1 MARITRT
8 SLSVVAGVIFSL
20 NGALSFSISPNGGVT
35 VSRSFRERTTRL
47 TALDN
52 GGSMIPGVSE
62 DIDLNQYNLEYEN
75 AIEEWTANALAK
87 SPVREAGIY
96 LGARDSTNNFVDTL
110 KFEVSRDGGLGIEL
124 VEIAGGRGD
133 GVGITI
139 CSGLVAGGNAAS
151 TGIIPGDSVA
161 SLEVK
166 GNDNPDAAVRTEC
179 LDYDSTIDAILSLP
193 SDGDTL
199 VVTVKRIR
207 RKPKTTVV
215 LQYPPEMNE
224 PDVSLEL
231 FSGEN
236 LRRAM
241 LVRGIKLNDPLSRR
255 FDSGGSGDC
264 GADGTC
270 ATCVVSIAQG
280 GHLMSPPGLQEQQ
293 ILVKNP
299 RWRMACKTIIG
310 YGAQEGKMVV
320 KVNPRQW

>member
-1 MARITRT
+1 
-8 SLSVVAGVIFSL
+8 
-20 NGALSFSISPNGGVT
+20 
-35 VSRSFRERTTRL
+35 
-47 TALDN
+47 
-52 GGSMIPGVSE
+52 MIPGVSDDTE
-62 DIDLNQYNLEYEN
+62 MNQYNMAYEDV
-75 AIEEWTANALAK
+75 IEEWSANALAK
-87 SPVREAGIY
+87 SPVREAGVY
-96 LGARDSTNNFVDTL
+96 LGTRDDTNKFVDTL
-110 KFEVSRDGGLGIEL
+110 KFEVPRDGGLGIEL
-124 VEIAGGRGD
+124 LEIAGGRGD

-139 CSGLVAGGNAAS
+139 CAGLVPGGNAAN
-151 TGIIPGDSVA
+151 TGIIPGDSIS
-161 SLEVK
+161 SLEVE
-166 GNDNPDAAVRTEC
+166 GIDNPDAAVRTEC
-179 LDYDSTIDAILSLP
+179 LDYDATIDAIVGLP
-193 SDGDTL
+193 SGGDIL
-199 VVTVKRIR
+199 IVTVKRIR

-255 FDSGGSGDC
+255 FDSGGTGDC

-320 KVNPRQW
+320 QVNPRQW